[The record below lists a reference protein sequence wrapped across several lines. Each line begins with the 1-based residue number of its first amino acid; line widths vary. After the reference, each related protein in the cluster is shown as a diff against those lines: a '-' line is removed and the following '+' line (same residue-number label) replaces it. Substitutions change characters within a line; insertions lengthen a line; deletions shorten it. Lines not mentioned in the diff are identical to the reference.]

1 MENSEGS
8 TEKVEYRY
16 TTTTTNLLLCNV
28 TIIVLK
34 ITLHHSISVIT
45 NFIIPKHDKKDK
57 KHYIFSST
65 AGAGPKIPS
74 ILGTVIEVC
83 AIFATPNIC

>member
-8 TEKVEYRY
+8 TKKVEYRY
-16 TTTTTNLLLCNV
+16 TTTTTNVLLCNV

-57 KHYIFSST
+57 KKTLHFFVYSRRRTQDPQHTWHCDRGLCHFRN
-65 AGAGPKIPS
+65 P
-74 ILGTVIEVC
+74 
-83 AIFATPNIC
+83 